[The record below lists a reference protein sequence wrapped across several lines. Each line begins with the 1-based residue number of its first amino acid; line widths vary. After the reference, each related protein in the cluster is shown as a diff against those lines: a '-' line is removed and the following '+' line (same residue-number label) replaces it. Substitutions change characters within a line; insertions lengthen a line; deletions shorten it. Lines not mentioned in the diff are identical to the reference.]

1 MGSIGCRE
9 AAGFIR
15 GRSAKGLSP
24 KTGTNIHG
32 LLSASMTTAV
42 KLGYRPDNPCVG
54 VSLPKSQLT
63 HDEMTVLTREEFAL
77 LLSKVAPFYQPLVL
91 TLVATGMR
99 FGEATALTASDLDV
113 SARPATIRVTKAWK
127 RDEDSRY
134 YVGPQQTKRAR
145 RTISLPDELVDV
157 LLPLLAAKAPDD
169 LLFTNTTG

>member
-1 MGSIGCRE
+1 
-9 AAGFIR
+9 
-15 GRSAKGLSP
+15 
-24 KTGTNIHG
+24 
-32 LLSASMTTAV
+32 
-42 KLGYRPDNPCVG
+42 
-54 VSLPKSQLT
+54 
-63 HDEMTVLTREEFAL
+63 
-77 LLSKVAPFYQPLVL
+77 
-91 TLVATGMR
+91 MR